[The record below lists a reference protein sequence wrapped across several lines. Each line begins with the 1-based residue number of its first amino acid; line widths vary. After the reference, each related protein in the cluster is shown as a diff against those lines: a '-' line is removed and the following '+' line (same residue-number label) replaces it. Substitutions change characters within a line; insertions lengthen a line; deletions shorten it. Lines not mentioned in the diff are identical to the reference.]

1 MTDWV
6 RVAALSDIP
15 PGRVLSVRVEGEDV
29 ALYNVYGALHATRDC
44 CLHQSYPLS
53 KGSLRGKYVRCP
65 LHGWEFD
72 VVTGASVGNP
82 ESRLR
87 RYPVKVEG
95 EDVYVSPVPL
105 PPPPPPPPVLSRDDA

>member
-1 MTDWV
+1 MSDWV
-6 RVAALSDIP
+6 RVAALSDLP
-15 PGRVLSVRVEGEDV
+15 PGRVLGVRVGAEDV
-29 ALYNVYGALHATRDC
+29 ALYNVDGALHATRDC

-53 KGSLRGKYVRCP
+53 KGALRGKYVRCP

-72 VVTGASVGNP
+72 VTSGAYVGNA

-95 EDVYVSPVPL
+95 EDVYVHPEPL
-105 PPPPPPPPVLSRDDA
+105 PPPPPPPVLSRDDA